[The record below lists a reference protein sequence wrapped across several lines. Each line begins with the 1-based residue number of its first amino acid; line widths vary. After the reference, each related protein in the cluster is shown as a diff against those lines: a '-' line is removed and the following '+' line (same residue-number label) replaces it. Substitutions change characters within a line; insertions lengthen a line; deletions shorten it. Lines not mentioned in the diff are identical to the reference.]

1 MKSARE
7 ASADISPDAAK
18 AGSRDAKPELSDDA
32 AALGLPA
39 ARSGAGGTSAR
50 AAVPTKDAG
59 APPSSRS
66 EPGRAES
73 SALELRRPLDVE
85 DEALSSLPSHLG
97 RTLRYALEQPPRDVP
112 SMRLARTLDEAGPR
126 TFVYIDNQGH
136 VRSPLH
142 YRAMQVLSYSLLASI
157 LVGGSVLY
165 SMLLGPQGLLFGVVF
180 GLLIG
185 RNLSSTRQINQA
197 ALLSSHDRLDEAEI
211 ILRRLLRRRFLGRRL
226 RALCHHNLGAVATR
240 RGDHE
245 EALAQLRQAIGLYQ
259 AAWPKSPHLRS
270 CQYGEIIALCNLR
283 RGDEARGRWQSLP
296 KQEEGDYLQI
306 KAWTTEL
313 YLAFVCDEPPPL
325 DNELWERSRR
335 ALRITAASALLAL
348 YAWAFLR
355 VGGTQNDMGWHLLRE
370 AFDRLDGEPLGQIMP
385 PLWRWMEQHRSAA
398 EAAA

>member
-7 ASADISPDAAK
+7 AT
-18 AGSRDAKPELSDDA
+18 AGSSAGFPAGA
-32 AALGLPA
+32 AAGSASAAASGPA
-39 ARSGAGGTSAR
+39 PA
-50 AAVPTKDAG
+50 
-59 APPSSRS
+59 S
-66 EPGRAES
+66 EPAPKVDSLAPRADS
-73 SALELRRPLDVE
+73 KGLEASRPLDIE
-85 DEALSSLPSHLG
+85 DEAISTLPTHLG

-157 LVGGSVLY
+157 LIGGSVLY
-165 SMLLGPQGLLFGVVF
+165 SVLLGPQGLLFGVIF
-180 GLLIG
+180 GALIG

-197 ALLSSHDRLDEAEI
+197 ALLSSHDRLDEAEVL
-211 ILRRLLRRRFLGRRL
+211 LRRLLRRRFLGRRL

-245 EALAQLRQAIGLYQ
+245 EALLQLRQAIALYQ

-270 CQYGEIIALCNLR
+270 CQYGEVIALCNLGR
-283 RGDEARGRWQSLP
+283 SDEARGRWQSLP
-296 KQEEGDYLQI
+296 AQEEGDYLQI

-313 YLAFVCDEPPPL
+313 YLGFVCDEPPPL

-335 ALRITAASALLAL
+335 ALRITAASALLGL

-355 VGGTQNDMGWHLLRE
+355 AGGAQNDMGWHLLRE

>member
-1 MKSARE
+1 MKSARSPSDE
-7 ASADISPDAAK
+7 LPTTGTGTVGSKPADATSSSGKPLIADKPATSGATATHVAA
-18 AGSRDAKPELSDDA
+18 
-32 AALGLPA
+32 PA
-39 ARSGAGGTSAR
+39 AGLS
-50 AAVPTKDAG
+50 
-59 APPSSRS
+59 
-66 EPGRAES
+66 
-73 SALELRRPLDVE
+73 RPLDIE
-85 DEALSSLPSHLG
+85 DEALSTLPSHLE

-112 SMRLARTLDEAGPR
+112 DMRLAKTLDEAGPR
-126 TFVYIDNQGH
+126 TFVYIDSQGR

-142 YRAMQVLSYSLLASI
+142 YRAMQALSYSLLASI
-157 LVGGSVLY
+157 LVGGSALY
-165 SMLLGPQGLLFGVVF
+165 SLLLGPQGLLFGVVF

-185 RNLSSTRQINQA
+185 RNLLSTRQINQA

-211 ILRRLLRRRFLGRRL
+211 LLRRLLRRRFLGKRL

-245 EALAQLRQAIGLYQ
+245 EALLQLRQAIGLYQ
-259 AAWPKSPHLRS
+259 VAWPRSPHLRS

-283 RGDEARGRWQSLP
+283 RGDEAKQRFLSLP
-296 KQEEGDYLQI
+296 KQDEGDYLQI

-313 YLAFVCDEPPPL
+313 YLAFTLDTPPAL

-355 VGGTQNDMGWHLLRE
+355 SGEPHRDMGLHLLRE

-385 PLWRWMEQHRSAA
+385 PLWRWMEQHRSQTD
-398 EAAA
+398 EAA

>member
-7 ASADISPDAAK
+7 APADLSPDAAPAVPPEVK
-18 AGSRDAKPELSDDA
+18 KDATADSSAARAGLA
-32 AALGLPA
+32 AAAGLE
-39 ARSGAGGTSAR
+39 
-50 AAVPTKDAG
+50 PTGVGKD
-59 APPSSRS
+59 S
-66 EPGRAES
+66 GRATDS
-73 SALELRRPLDVE
+73 RVKLAAPDLRALEASRPLDVE
-85 DEALSSLPSHLG
+85 DEALSTLPTHLG

-112 SMRLARTLDEAGPR
+112 SMRLAKTLDEAGPR
-126 TFVYIDNQGH
+126 TFVYIDNQGQ
-136 VRSPLH
+136 VRSPVH
-142 YRAMQVLSYSLLASI
+142 YRAMQAMSYSLLASI
-157 LVGGSVLY
+157 LVGGSLLY
-165 SMLLGPQGLLFGVVF
+165 NHLMGPQGLLFGVVF

-185 RNLSSTRQINQA
+185 RNLLSTRQINQA

-211 ILRRLLRRRFLGRRL
+211 LLRRLLRRRFLGRRL

-245 EALAQLRQAIGLYQ
+245 EALIQLRQAIAMYQ

-270 CQYGEIIALCNLR
+270 CQYSEIIALCNLT
-283 RGDEARGRWQSLP
+283 RGEEARGRWQSLP
-296 KQEEGDYLQI
+296 KQDEGDYLQI

-313 YLAFVCDEPPPL
+313 YIAFVCNEPPPL

-355 VGGTQNDMGWHLLRE
+355 GDEKQNDMGWHLLRE

-398 EAAA
+398 DAAA